1 MKIPQRERVLEYM
14 EKNGSITQN
23 DADRLRI
30 KRLSAR
36 IYDLKKTGR
45 NISTV
50 IETGKNEYGPF
61 TYARYK
67 LEG

>member
-1 MKIPQRERVLEYM
+1 MKIPQMERVLEYL
-14 EKNGSITQN
+14 EQYGSITQN

-36 IYDLKKTGR
+36 IYDLKKR
-45 NISTV
+45 NHKISTV

>member
-1 MKIPQRERVLEYM
+1 MRIPQRERVLEYL
-14 EKNGSITQN
+14 EKNGSITQD
-23 DADRLRI
+23 DADRMRI

-36 IYDLKKTGR
+36 IYDLKKRGR
-45 NISTV
+45 KINTV